1 MKKTVL
7 TLFVSLMLIVSALAQ
22 DTLYVKNSDASTAWE
37 GRNPYTNLQEAID
50 AAQAGDVIWVQEG
63 TYYPTRTFGNNS
75 DNRCKSFILKDNVTL
90 YGSFLGTET
99 SLEIRP
105 LYSYVTSYPTILS
118 GDFANTPDNDNDN
131 SYHVVYASGVSD
143 AVLDGF
149 TITGGNANR
158 NAYEAD
164 QKGGGAY
171 LGTRCELR
179 KCMIEGNTAMRHGG
193 GVWVSSTSTLTYC
206 GFRANTV
213 TAVNSGGGA
222 AFFDNRSYVGV
233 AASGCNF
240 MDNSCMATL
249 TPTVSSRNGGGAI
262 SSGTNNTFEAC
273 IFEAN
278 SCTNPGG
285 AVSCGNS
292 NAFNYCEFYL
302 NQASSGACIYGGTS
316 SSLLVSNCLIYNNAA
331 TGNGGAICI
340 SGSSSRAVNCTFVNN
355 TAAAGGAVYGS
366 SGFTV
371 FNCIV
376 WNNGSD
382 PANQLAGTS
391 DVTCMYTAVQGVTV
405 AGEGNL
411 NVTTED
417 IDFLEP
423 CTIMG
428 VPTDEEELDEALYAD
443 YYIGVNSVC
452 KDAGSLGTLYL
463 SGYQFPD
470 IDFDGENRVIGSA
483 IDLGCYENFC
493 GGEAPTF
500 TMEFVDTTYNNNN
513 PGTGTVSVTFTITN
527 YDEDNDYYLDFGAGF
542 PLTMEDGT
550 ITVSFN
556 FPGSHD
562 ITITYTDGECEGEVE
577 TTLTLDSLFAPVGIT
592 ENLRNTIRMYPVPA
606 NTTLTVESDSPV
618 REITVYDLTGR
629 VMMTAGNGTV
639 ETWGTASLTHT
650 LNVSSLPAGIYLLHA
665 VTDNG
670 VKTAR
675 FVKD

>member
-1 MKKTVL
+1 MI
-7 TLFVSLMLIVSALAQ
+7 LIVSALAQ

-105 LYSYVTSYPTILS
+105 LYSYVTSNPTILS

-131 SYHVVYASGVSD
+131 SYHVVYANGVSD

-355 TAAAGGAVYGS
+355 TAAAGGAVYGG

-483 IDLGCYENFC
+483 IDLGCYENTC
-493 GGEAPTF
+493 ANIAPECTW
-500 TMEFVDTTYNNNN
+500 TIVDTTYDTEN
-513 PGTGTVSVTFTITN
+513 PGTGTVSIEFTLTN
-527 YDEDNDYYLDFGAGF
+527 YDDRFTLLAAGEPIEVEGNTF
-542 PLTMEDGT
+542 TLVFHYPSGT
-550 ITVSFN
+550 GILILSY
-556 FPGSHD
+556 
-562 ITITYTDGECEGEVE
+562 IDGECYAETEVVIG
-577 TTLTLDSLFAPVGIT
+577 LDSIFPPTGIK
-592 ENLRNTIRMYPVPA
+592 ENPQATATIYPNPA
-606 NTTLTVESDSPV
+606 HNTLTVESTSPI

-675 FVKD
+675 FVKN